1 MTTRKRRAPGASPI
15 VAQNTFQDPSA
26 TEADT
31 YMNNWEPASAAGDMG
46 GFGDGAFYDQLGG
59 GYGANFGQQPSTHNR
74 VVSLDGLND
83 GADMGAG
90 QLIRRNQN
98 QQLAA
103 RGRSPWGFNEQ
114 NQPNAWENTDDD
126 EELERKAAI
135 AKKDASAK
143 RKTIP
148 PFVQKLSSFLDNGNN
163 TNLIRW
169 SDDGNSFTVLDE
181 DEFARTLI
189 PELFKHN
196 NYASFV
202 RQLNMYGFHK
212 KVGLS
217 DNSMKASETKAKAP
231 SEYFNRYFKRGRP
244 ELLWLIQKPKN
255 APAGGGPKRKRD
267 DDSKGDSD
275 EERKYAP
282 DGGGG
287 GYVEELAVRGNNEG
301 MAMIPR
307 AEYNSLRAEVR
318 TLQQQQK
325 VISNVLGQIRRQ
337 NDQLYQQATAFQTLH
352 DRHEN
357 SINAILTFLATF
369 YNRSLEGNTNN
380 INIADM
386 FSSAMGNQQPQGS
399 VVDMEN
405 YPEVPVAKSP
415 QLQKRTPMK
424 LLPAPP
430 ARNVESLS
438 PRAKTGS
445 PTARTAS
452 NTPIATPD
460 ERSNHFQPNVPQP
473 RSARPTNST
482 TPFSGPLKVE
492 SASPSQE
499 PMSLPENH
507 EIMSAI
513 QNANASATA
522 GGFSQAPQIDLPAAL
537 NSYQHQDGHTPLTTQ
552 QRNEVLSLMAHNT
565 SAASPNSAF
574 AANTNNALNNPQ
586 PPPMPNLGQ
595 MQETEAQ
602 LAYLQ
607 RVSEEQNSRVQSLQ
621 ERLQPLSPS
630 GQIPGLDSGN
640 GYFGGAGLGEPG
652 AYDLDL
658 DSFVQDNDYFPGTTG
673 DNAASMQDPTLPD
686 LNYQLAGDNSGFGV
700 GDVVGEGFDF
710 GDGGGAADGGGN
722 GHSGVKDAG
731 GSVESV
737 SSSATSP
744 ASATVEEVEDES
756 RRRGPKRRK

>member
-1 MTTRKRRAPGASPI
+1 MTSRKRRAPGASPI
-15 VAQNTFQDPSA
+15 VQQNTFPDTQTTAP
-26 TEADT
+26 DT
-31 YMNNWEPASAAGDMG
+31 YMNTWEPTAGAEMN
-46 GFGDGAFYDQLGG
+46 GFGDGAFYDQLGA
-59 GYGANFGQQPSTHNR
+59 YNANFGQQPSAHSR
-74 VVSLDGLND
+74 VVSLDEMNG
-83 GADMGAG
+83 GTDMGAG
-90 QLIRRNQN
+90 TLVRRNTN

-103 RGRSPWGFNEQ
+103 RGRSPWGDAFNGQ
-114 NQPNAWENTDDD
+114 GQPGWENTDDD

-169 SDDGNSFTVLDE
+169 SDDGNSFIVLDE

-231 SEYFNRYFKRGRP
+231 SEYFNKYFKRGRP

-255 APAGGGPKRKRD
+255 TPAGPKRRKD
-267 DDSKGDSD
+267 DDTKGDSD
-275 EERKYAP
+275 EDRKYAP

-287 GYVEELAVRGNNEG
+287 GYIEELAVRGNSQE
-301 MAMIPR
+301 MTTIPR
-307 AEYNSLRAEVR
+307 SEYNSLRAEVR

-380 INIADM
+380 INFADM
-386 FSSAMGNQQPQGS
+386 FGPAMPNQQPQGS

-405 YPEVPVAKSP
+405 FSEVPVAKSP
-415 QLQKRTPMK
+415 LAQKKVAMK

-430 ARNVESLS
+430 TRHIDPIL
-438 PRAKTGS
+438 PRAKTVS
-445 PTARTAS
+445 PSAS
-452 NTPIATPD
+452 AAPTPIAEKP
-460 ERSNHFQPNVPQP
+460 PV
-473 RSARPTNST
+473 ARPHMPQSRDATARQTNAQST
-482 TPFSGPLKVE
+482 YGGPLKVE
-492 SASPSQE
+492 SNSPPNQV
-499 PMSLPENH
+499 PMTLPEND

-513 QNANASATA
+513 QNANANASA
-522 GGFSQAPQIDLPAAL
+522 GGYSQAPQIDLPAAL

-552 QRNEVLSLMAHNT
+552 QRNDVLSLMAHNT

-574 AANTNNALNNPQ
+574 AANTNNALNNPH
-586 PPPMPNLGQ
+586 PPPMPNLEQ
-595 MQETEAQ
+595 LQETEAQ

-630 GQIPGLDSGN
+630 GQIPGLDANNS
-640 GYFGGAGLGEPG
+640 YFGNAIGEPG
-652 AYDLDL
+652 QYDLNHDLDL
-658 DSFVQDNDYFPGTTG
+658 DSFVQGDDFFPATTAG
-673 DNAASMQDPTLPD
+673 DGMGLTATDTLPD
-686 LNYQLAGDNSGFGV
+686 LNYQLTGDDSGFGDAP
-700 GDVVGEGFDF
+700 GDGFDF
-710 GDGGGAADGGGN
+710 GTANGHLGVQKANGGGT
-722 GHSGVKDAG
+722 
-731 GSVESV
+731 VESV
-737 SSSATSP
+737 STGSNGSNATSP
-744 ASATVEEVEDES
+744 ASATVEEVEDET
-756 RRRGPKRRK
+756 RRSPKRRKK

>member
-1 MTTRKRRAPGASPI
+1 
-15 VAQNTFQDPSA
+15 
-26 TEADT
+26 
-31 YMNNWEPASAAGDMG
+31 
-46 GFGDGAFYDQLGG
+46 
-59 GYGANFGQQPSTHNR
+59 
-74 VVSLDGLND
+74 
-83 GADMGAG
+83 
-90 QLIRRNQN
+90 
-98 QQLAA
+98 
-103 RGRSPWGFNEQ
+103 
-114 NQPNAWENTDDD
+114 
-126 EELERKAAI
+126 
-135 AKKDASAK
+135 
-143 RKTIP
+143 
-148 PFVQKLSSFLDNGNN
+148 
-163 TNLIRW
+163 
-169 SDDGNSFTVLDE
+169 VLDE

-255 APAGGGPKRKRD
+255 APAGPKRKRD
-267 DDSKGDSD
+267 DDTKGDSD
-275 EERKYAP
+275 EERKYTP

-307 AEYNSLRAEVR
+307 VEYNSLRAEVR

-386 FSSAMGNQQPQGS
+386 FGAAMASQQPQGT
-399 VVDMEN
+399 VVDMES
-405 YPEVPVAKSP
+405 YPEAPIAKSP

-430 ARNVESLS
+430 ARNLESLS
-438 PRAKTGS
+438 PRAKSDS
-445 PTARTAS
+445 PTVRTTS
-452 NTPIATPD
+452 NTPMATPD
-460 ERSNHFQPNVPQP
+460 ERPAVFQPNSHQ
-473 RSARPTNST
+473 SQTARPANTRM
-482 TPFSGPLKVE
+482 PFGVPLKVE

-499 PMSLPENH
+499 PLSLPENH
-507 EIMSAI
+507 EILSAI
-513 QNANASATA
+513 QNANANATA
-522 GGFSQAPQIDLPAAL
+522 GGFSQAPQVDLPAAL
-537 NSYQHQDGHTPLTTQ
+537 NSYQHQHGNTPLTTQ
-552 QRNEVLSLMAHNT
+552 QRNDVLSLMAHNT

-574 AANTNNALNNPQ
+574 AGNTNNALNNPQ
-586 PPPMPNLGQ
+586 PPPMPNFEQ
-595 MQETEAQ
+595 MQQTQAQ

-630 GQIPGLDSGN
+630 GQIPGLDSSN
-640 GYFGGAGLGEPG
+640 GYFGNAGLGEPG

-658 DSFVQDNDYFPGTTG
+658 DSFVQDNDYFPATTQV
-673 DNAASMQDPTLPD
+673 DNTTLSDPTLPD
-686 LNYQLAGDNSGFGV
+686 LNYQLAGDNSGFG
-700 GDVVGEGFDF
+700 DSNVGEGFDF
-710 GDGGGAADGGGN
+710 GAADG
-722 GHSGVKDAG
+722 HLGVKDANAG
-731 GSVESV
+731 GTVESV

-756 RRRGPKRRK
+756 RKRSPKRRRR

>member
-1 MTTRKRRAPGASPI
+1 
-15 VAQNTFQDPSA
+15 
-26 TEADT
+26 
-31 YMNNWEPASAAGDMG
+31 
-46 GFGDGAFYDQLGG
+46 
-59 GYGANFGQQPSTHNR
+59 
-74 VVSLDGLND
+74 
-83 GADMGAG
+83 
-90 QLIRRNQN
+90 
-98 QQLAA
+98 
-103 RGRSPWGFNEQ
+103 
-114 NQPNAWENTDDD
+114 
-126 EELERKAAI
+126 
-135 AKKDASAK
+135 
-143 RKTIP
+143 
-148 PFVQKLSSFLDNGNN
+148 
-163 TNLIRW
+163 
-169 SDDGNSFTVLDE
+169 VLDE

-255 APAGGGPKRKRD
+255 PPPGPKRKRD
-267 DDSKGDSD
+267 DSTKGDSD

-301 MAMIPR
+301 IAMIPR

-369 YNRSLEGNTNN
+369 YNRSLEGNANN
-380 INIADM
+380 INIADI
-386 FSSAMGNQQPQGS
+386 FGAAMASQQPQGT
-399 VVDMEN
+399 VVDMES
-405 YPEVPVAKSP
+405 YPEAPVAKSP

-430 ARNVESLS
+430 ARNLDSLS
-438 PRAKTGS
+438 PRAESVGPTG
-445 PTARTAS
+445 RTAS

-460 ERSNHFQPNVPQP
+460 ERPAVFQPNLQQSQP
-473 RSARPTNST
+473 ARPANTR
-482 TPFSGPLKVE
+482 TPFGAPLKVE

-499 PMSLPENH
+499 PLPLPENH

-513 QNANASATA
+513 QNANANATA
-522 GGFSQAPQIDLPAAL
+522 GGFSQAPQVDLPAAL
-537 NSYQHQDGHTPLTTQ
+537 NSYQHQHGQTPLTTQ

-574 AANTNNALNNPQ
+574 AGNTNNALNNPQ
-586 PPPMPNLGQ
+586 PPPMPNFEQ
-595 MQETEAQ
+595 MQQTQAQ

-630 GQIPGLDSGN
+630 GQIPGLDSSN
-640 GYFGGAGLGEPG
+640 GYFGNAGLGEPG

-658 DSFVQDNDYFPGTTG
+658 DSFVQDNDFFPATTQV
-673 DNAASMQDPTLPD
+673 DSTTLSDPTLPD
-686 LNYQLAGDNSGFGV
+686 LNYQLTGDNSGFGD
-700 GDVVGEGFDF
+700 GNVGEGFEF
-710 GDGGGAADGGGN
+710 GSADG
-722 GHSGVKDAG
+722 HLGVKDANAG
-731 GSVESV
+731 GTVESV

-756 RRRGPKRRK
+756 RKRSPKRRRK

>member
-1 MTTRKRRAPGASPI
+1 
-15 VAQNTFQDPSA
+15 
-26 TEADT
+26 
-31 YMNNWEPASAAGDMG
+31 
-46 GFGDGAFYDQLGG
+46 
-59 GYGANFGQQPSTHNR
+59 
-74 VVSLDGLND
+74 
-83 GADMGAG
+83 
-90 QLIRRNQN
+90 
-98 QQLAA
+98 
-103 RGRSPWGFNEQ
+103 
-114 NQPNAWENTDDD
+114 
-126 EELERKAAI
+126 
-135 AKKDASAK
+135 
-143 RKTIP
+143 
-148 PFVQKLSSFLDNGNN
+148 
-163 TNLIRW
+163 
-169 SDDGNSFTVLDE
+169 
-181 DEFARTLI
+181 
-189 PELFKHN
+189 
-196 NYASFV
+196 
-202 RQLNMYGFHK
+202 MYGFHK

-231 SEYFNRYFKRGRP
+231 SEYFNKYFKRGRP

-255 APAGGGPKRKRD
+255 APAGNPKRKRD

-275 EERKYAP
+275 EDRKYAP

-380 INIADM
+380 INFADM
-386 FSSAMGNQQPQGS
+386 FGSAMGSQQPQGS

-405 YPEVPVAKSP
+405 FPEAPIAKSP

-430 ARNVESLS
+430 ARKVEASS
-438 PRAKTGS
+438 PRAKTVS
-445 PTARTAS
+445 PTVRTAS
-452 NTPIATPD
+452 HTPIATTQDSRPVV
-460 ERSNHFQPNVPQP
+460 FQPHIPQS
-473 RSARPTNST
+473 RTARPTNTST
-482 TPFSGPLKVE
+482 LFGAPLKVE

-499 PMSLPENH
+499 PLPLPENH

-513 QNANASATA
+513 QNANANATA
-522 GGFSQAPQIDLPAAL
+522 GGFTQAPQIDLPAAL

-552 QRNEVLSLMAHNT
+552 QRNDVLSLMAHNT
-565 SAASPNSAF
+565 STASPNSAF

-586 PPPMPNLGQ
+586 PPPMPNLDQ

-630 GQIPGLDSGN
+630 GQIPGLDSSN
-640 GYFGGAGLGEPG
+640 SYFGSAGLGEPG

-658 DSFVQDNDYFPGTTG
+658 DSFVQDNDYFPSTTQDAG
-673 DNAASMQDPTLPD
+673 AALSDPTLPD
-686 LNYQLAGDNSGFGV
+686 LNYQLTGDNSGFGV
-700 GDVVGEGFDF
+700 GHGNVDVGEGFDF
-710 GDGGGAADGGGN
+710 GEGGDGGADGGGN
-722 GHSGVKDAG
+722 GNGNGHLGVKDAG
-731 GSVESV
+731 GTVESV

-756 RRRGPKRRK
+756 RRRSPKKRRK

>member
-1 MTTRKRRAPGASPI
+1 M
-15 VAQNTFQDPSA
+15 
-26 TEADT
+26 
-31 YMNNWEPASAAGDMG
+31 
-46 GFGDGAFYDQLGG
+46 
-59 GYGANFGQQPSTHNR
+59 
-74 VVSLDGLND
+74 
-83 GADMGAG
+83 
-90 QLIRRNQN
+90 
-98 QQLAA
+98 
-103 RGRSPWGFNEQ
+103 
-114 NQPNAWENTDDD
+114 
-126 EELERKAAI
+126 
-135 AKKDASAK
+135 
-143 RKTIP
+143 
-148 PFVQKLSSFLDNGNN
+148 
-163 TNLIRW
+163 
-169 SDDGNSFTVLDE
+169 LDE

-255 APAGGGPKRKRD
+255 APAGPKRKRD
-267 DDSKGDSD
+267 DDTKGDSD
-275 EERKYAP
+275 EDRKYAP

-369 YNRSLEGNTNN
+369 YNRSLEGNAGN

-386 FSSAMGNQQPQGS
+386 FGSAMGSQQPQGS

-405 YPEVPVAKSP
+405 YPEEPIAKSP
-415 QLQKRTPMK
+415 HLQKKTPMK

-430 ARNVESLS
+430 ARHLD
-438 PRAKTGS
+438 PTFTRAKTVS
-445 PTARTAS
+445 PTIKTATT
-452 NTPIATPD
+452 TPLPTPD
-460 ERSNHFQPNVPQP
+460 ERPPAIQPNAPQS
-473 RSARPTNST
+473 RTGARPTNSRS
-482 TPFSGPLKVE
+482 PFGVPLKVE
-492 SASPSQE
+492 TNSPSQD

-513 QNANASATA
+513 QSANASATA
-522 GGFSQAPQIDLPAAL
+522 GGYSQAPQIDLPAAL
-537 NSYQHQDGHTPLTTQ
+537 NSYQHQDGHTPLTQQ
-552 QRNEVLSLMAHNT
+552 QRNDVLSLMAHNT

-586 PPPMPNLGQ
+586 PPPMPNLDQ
-595 MQETEAQ
+595 LHETEAQ

-630 GQIPGLDSGN
+630 GQIPGLDANSS
-640 GYFGGAGLGEPG
+640 YFGSAGLGDPG

-658 DSFVQDNDYFPGTTG
+658 DSFVQGDDFFPATNTQQG
-673 DNAASMQDPTLPD
+673 DGLGAAATDPTLPD
-686 LNYQLAGDNSGFGV
+686 LNYQLAGDNSGFGDAGV
-700 GDVVGEGFDF
+700 GMGSGDGFDF
-710 GDGGGAADGGGN
+710 GGGSEGHLDVRGGSGGGN
-722 GHSGVKDAG
+722 ASGSVGPG
-731 GSVESV
+731 GTVESV

-744 ASATVEEVEDES
+744 ASATVEEVEDEERKRS
-756 RRRGPKRRK
+756 PKRRRK